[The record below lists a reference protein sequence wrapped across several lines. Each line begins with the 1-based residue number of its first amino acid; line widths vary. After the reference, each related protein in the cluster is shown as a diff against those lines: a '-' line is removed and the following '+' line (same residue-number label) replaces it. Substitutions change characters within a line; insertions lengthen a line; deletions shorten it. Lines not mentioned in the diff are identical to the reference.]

1 MIVGSGLGSR
11 RKFIIYRRN
20 LYKLFIWVVVK
31 KKSWVGTVM
40 IFMYLNSDSFI
51 IVDLYLRYLREW
63 QEMLYQVMSVILKKN
78 WYY

>member
-1 MIVGSGLGSR
+1 MIVGSG

-51 IVDLYLRYLREW
+51 IVDLYLRYLRE
-63 QEMLYQVMSVILKKN
+63 
-78 WYY
+78 